1 MLSFKLIELTI
12 WQLQGL
18 IRQRKME
25 VLVEFFFFLIF
36 VFYFL
41 SFWNFF
47 LLFHWIS
54 LSFVLLHSF
63 ILIMFSI
70 IVKVVW
76 RIVKE
81 WGEVKFYSWKKSSQ
95 KDISQLRRELIF
107 HKFCLNT
114 FKRIYF
120 LIEHLMTRTNVML
133 CEIWNHLHNLKNV
146 KNTHGGVLFLVKLKA
161 KSFQLY

>member
-1 MLSFKLIELTI
+1 MLKKEC
-12 WQLQGL
+12 
-18 IRQRKME
+18 
-25 VLVEFFFFLIF
+25 VEFQVDRIDDLAAAGPNQTTKDGSSCWIFLFSYFCLLFSFFLE
-36 VFYFL
+36 
-41 SFWNFF
+41 FF

-70 IVKVVW
+70 IVKVGVTNCKRMRW
-76 RIVKE
+76 SKILFV
-81 WGEVKFYSWKKSSQ
+81 KKSSQ

-107 HKFCLNT
+107 HKFCLNI

-146 KNTHGGVLFLVKLKA
+146 KRDTRRQTWFWC
-161 KSFQLY
+161 FYC